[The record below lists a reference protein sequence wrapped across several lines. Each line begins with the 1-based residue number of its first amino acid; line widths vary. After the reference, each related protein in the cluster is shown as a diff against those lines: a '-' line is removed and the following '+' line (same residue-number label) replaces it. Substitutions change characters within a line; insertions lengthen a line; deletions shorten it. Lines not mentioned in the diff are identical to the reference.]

1 MGATNTLAHALREIA
16 RELFFIAALTVIGAS
31 FSLYLG
37 HAQVPWA
44 EPEIAAGEIQ
54 LADALALNVIWID
67 ARSEEEF
74 EAGHY
79 SGAIHIDESD
89 WNSGLVVLMDR
100 WLETPRP
107 IVIYCGSED
116 CGSSRRLADRLRQ
129 VLPEGEIYSLK
140 GGSEAWTK

>member
-1 MGATNTLAHALREIA
+1 MGATNTLALALHEVV
-16 RELFFIAALTVIGAS
+16 RELFFLAALTVIGAS

-44 EPEIAAGEIQ
+44 EPEITAGEIQ
-54 LADALALNVIWID
+54 LADALVLDVIWVD

-74 EAGHY
+74 EANHF
-79 SGAIHIDESD
+79 SSAIHIDESD
-89 WNSGLVVLMDR
+89 WDRGLVVLMDR

-107 IVIYCGSED
+107 IVVYCDSED

-129 VLPEGEIYSLK
+129 ALPEGEIYSLK
-140 GGSEAWTK
+140 GGLEMRPQ

>member
-1 MGATNTLAHALREIA
+1 MGAPNTLAHALCEVA

-54 LADALALNVIWID
+54 FADARALNVIWVD

-89 WNSGLVVLMDR
+89 WDSGLVVLMDR

-107 IVIYCGSED
+107 IVVYCGSED

-140 GGSEAWTK
+140 GGSEAWAK

>member
-1 MGATNTLAHALREIA
+1 MGAPNTLVHALCEVA

-44 EPEIAAGEIQ
+44 EPEIVAGEIQ
-54 LADALALNVIWID
+54 FADARALNVIWVD

-79 SGAIHIDESD
+79 SGAIHIDDSD

-140 GGSEAWTK
+140 GGSEAWAK

>member
-1 MGATNTLAHALREIA
+1 MGAPNNLALALREVA

-37 HAQVPWA
+37 RAQVPWA
-44 EPEIAAGEIQ
+44 EPEITAGEIQ
-54 LADALALNVIWID
+54 LADALVLDVIWVD
-67 ARSEEEF
+67 ARSNEEF

-89 WNSGLVVLMDR
+89 WDSGLVVLMDR
-100 WLETPRP
+100 WLEAPRP

-129 VLPEGEIYSLK
+129 ALPEGEIYSLK
-140 GGSEAWTK
+140 GGSEERPQ